1 MQKLNFQRSWRASVL
16 GLTCLLSLQPFFQT
30 RHSPNRH
37 QPRSKNPTSFSSCA
51 TIWAGKIWA
60 ATASTFY
67 ETPNL
72 DRLATRGMK
81 FMNAHD
87 STDFTPVNERT

>member
-1 MQKLNFQRSWRASVL
+1 MQKLNFQRSWRASAL
-16 GLTCLLSLQPFFQT
+16 GLTCLPL
-30 RHSPNRH
+30 
-37 QPRSKNPTSFSSCA
+37 
-51 TIWAGKIWA
+51 A
-60 ATASTFY
+60 ATFLPNAAFSESAPATQQKPNIVFILCDDLGWKDLGCYGSTFY